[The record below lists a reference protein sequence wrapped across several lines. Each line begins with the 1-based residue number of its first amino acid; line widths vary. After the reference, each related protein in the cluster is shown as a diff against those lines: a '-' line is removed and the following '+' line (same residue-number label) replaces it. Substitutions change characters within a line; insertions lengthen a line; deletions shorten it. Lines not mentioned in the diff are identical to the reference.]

1 MSAPGDATGALVSG
15 YSGRCLGESMRPLHR
30 PGWPGPGE
38 ISGLARNP
46 MPFAY
51 FDRLTPARK
60 QVYLRSDAIER
71 VELPPGAPLFDLLA
85 EMERVLRQDNRAEVE
100 RLAQRLVNDLTGR
113 LQVPRVRLRVLS
125 VRPSGNWGELHG
137 LYEPFDDGTPP
148 LLTVWMRTVAR
159 RQVVA
164 FKSFLRTILH
174 ELCHH
179 LDYELYGLPETFHT
193 EGFYKRESSL
203 FYQIRGE
210 ATPPKPAAPLPPA
223 ARRRPA

>member
-1 MSAPGDATGALVSG
+1 
-15 YSGRCLGESMRPLHR
+15 
-30 PGWPGPGE
+30 
-38 ISGLARNP
+38 

-51 FDRLTPARK
+51 FDRLSAARK
-60 QVYLRSDAIER
+60 AIYLRSDAIER
-71 VELPPGAPLFDLLA
+71 VDLPPGTDLRGLLE
-85 EMERVLRQDNRAEVE
+85 EMEVALRTENRSQVE
-100 RLAQRLVNDLTGR
+100 RHAQALCNDLTVR
-113 LQVPRVRLRVLS
+113 LRVPRVRVRVLS

-137 LYEPFDDGTPP
+137 LYEPFEDGRAP

-164 FKSFLRTILH
+164 FRSFLRTVLH

-210 ATPPKPAAPLPPA
+210 AQSPRPSG
-223 ARRRPA
+223 RRRSVPGNGALGERHGDDVGEGR